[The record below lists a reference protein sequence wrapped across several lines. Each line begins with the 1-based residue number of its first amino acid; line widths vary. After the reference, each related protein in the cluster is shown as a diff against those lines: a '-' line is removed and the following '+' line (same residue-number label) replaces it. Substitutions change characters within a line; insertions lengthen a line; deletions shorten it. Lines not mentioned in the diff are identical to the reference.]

1 MRSIREPL
9 GSIDTRVTMTDS
21 PPDCFLSPSF
31 ASVIAY
37 GDNLQH
43 QPALVDELACRARE
57 LKSAQRITTDKLGER
72 LEEPNEKRHPRLE
85 LDPAM
90 DKYHTL
96 DGLTEPQNPQNTPAS
111 NSGCDSPGDVFRL
124 SNSDGLRTSSAPA
137 APTLTIDWHEDQP
150 TESWNYLLGEVDD
163 GNKNQDQKRRFSAND
178 QPRSTSPITV
188 PKEVHVHDTASINTM
203 ADDIEKAVATLRCVR
218 FTPPLDSSPAHS
230 PPRSSRSMNSPHSSM
245 ERKQD
250 YTSNHW
256 QQKQNGK
263 DGAPSR
269 SRSRRNR
276 VSPNRSSPARASQL
290 PSHTSSSGQQT
301 VRFLSPSKCAF
312 GGNRLQSTALF
323 PSSSDQEITE
333 MSGALADES
342 TAYDGFASSGQAFD
356 LAMIS
361 FSLYHFRY
369 PGSSRAGVFQ
379 VRMNSAVIPLKPSLQ
394 EGKMNKMV
402 VSRMAVD
409 DLLLHTYVIVPAFLL
424 RLPLLGVSVAKHF
437 KHSRLGLAIIYL
449 VKMLW
454 AMTLRALYY
463 LLLRLGQDVYYYSEP
478 TISHQKKRRST

>member
-1 MRSIREPL
+1 MRSIKEPL

-21 PPDCFLSPSF
+21 PPDGFLSPSF

-37 GDNLQH
+37 GDVLQH
-43 QPALVDELACRARE
+43 HPALVGELDSRARE
-57 LKSAQRITTDKLGER
+57 LKSAQRITTGELGER
-72 LEEPNEKRHPRLE
+72 LDEPDEERYPRLE

-96 DGLTEPQNPQNTPAS
+96 DGLTEAKNPQNTPAS

-137 APTLTIDWHEDQP
+137 APALTIDWFEDQP
-150 TESWNYLLGEVDD
+150 TESLNYLFGEVDD
-163 GNKNQDQKRRFSAND
+163 GTKNQNQKRRFSADD

-188 PKEVHVHDTASINTM
+188 PKEVHVQDTACINTM

-218 FTPPLDSSPAHS
+218 FTPPLDSSPARS
-230 PPRSSRSMNSPHSSM
+230 PPRSSRSMKRPLPSV
-245 ERKQD
+245 EQKQD
-250 YTSNHW
+250 YISNHW
-256 QQKQNGK
+256 QQKH
-263 DGAPSR
+263 GAPSR
-269 SRSRRNR
+269 SRPRGNR
-276 VSPNRSSPARASQL
+276 ISPNRSPARASQL
-290 PSHTSSSGQQT
+290 SSHKSSSGQPT
-301 VRFLSPSKCAF
+301 VRFSSPSKCAF
-312 GGNRLQSTALF
+312 GGDRLQPTTLF
-323 PSSSDQEITE
+323 QSSSDQEVTE
-333 MSGALADES
+333 MSGTLADEP
-342 TAYDGFASSGQAFD
+342 TAHDGFASSGQAFD

-394 EGKMNKMV
+394 EGKMNKTV

-409 DLLLHTYVIVPAFLL
+409 DLLLHTYVIVPTFIL
-424 RLPLLGVSVAKHF
+424 RLPFLGVSVAKHF
-437 KHSRLGLAIIYL
+437 KHSRLGLATVYL
-449 VKMLW
+449 VKLLW

-463 LLLRLGQDVYYYSEP
+463 VLLRLGQDVYCYSEP